1 MMSARD
7 SSNCVPPSGRT
18 AWSVTEAVIPKIQ
31 YLINKDQQSL
41 QRVAP
46 MIFVALWSTGFVVA
60 RYATTDAG
68 PLTFLC
74 IRMFVAAGLLWLCAT
89 ALRAPRMTRSDWSA
103 ASIVGIFMH
112 AIYLGGVFVAI
123 DNGLPSGLSA
133 LIAGLHPV
141 ATSVAARVFLREQLS
156 RKQIVGVFLGLIGV
170 CTVVIEKL
178 DAADGGVTIAA
189 MIAMMIS
196 IFGLSV
202 GTLVQR
208 ALGKEMP
215 LLRGTATQYLAS
227 GVVLAVASGFSESW
241 RFEITGNT
249 LFSLL
254 WAVVV
259 LSLGAVLLMMTLLAR
274 HTAAKVSSLFFL
286 TPALSTIEGAILFGE
301 RLGVLA
307 LVGFGIAIFGV
318 RMTMQPTNAAP
329 EVSTA

>member
-1 MMSARD
+1 L
-7 SSNCVPPSGRT
+7 SNS
-18 AWSVTEAVIPKIQ
+18 Q
-31 YLINKDQQSL
+31 QQSL
-41 QRVAP
+41 ARVAP
-46 MIFVALWSTGFVVA
+46 AIFVALWSTGFVVA

-74 IRMFVAAGLLWLCAT
+74 VRMFIAAGLLWLIAT
-89 ALRAPRMTRSDWSA
+89 AMRAPRMTRSGWSA
-103 ASIVGIFMH
+103 ATIVGVFMH
-112 AIYLGGVFVAI
+112 AVYLGGVFVAI

-141 ATSVAARVFLREQLS
+141 ATSVAARIFLGERLN
-156 RKQIVGVFLGLIGV
+156 RKQIIGVFLGLVGV
-170 CTVVIEKL
+170 CAVVIEKL
-178 DAADGGVTIAA
+178 DAADSGVTTAA
-189 MIAMMIS
+189 MIAMAIS
-196 IFGLSV
+196 IIGLTI

-227 GVVLAVASGFSESW
+227 GVVLAVASGFSEQW
-241 RFEITGNT
+241 Q
-249 LFSLL
+249 FSLTRYTVFSML

-301 RLGVLA
+301 RLGALA
-307 LVGFGIAIFGV
+307 LAGLVIAIFGV
-318 RMTMQPTNAAP
+318 RMTMQTTAATP
-329 EVSTA
+329 DASTA

>member
-1 MMSARD
+1 M
-7 SSNCVPPSGRT
+7 
-18 AWSVTEAVIPKIQ
+18 
-31 YLINKDQQSL
+31 
-41 QRVAP
+41 
-46 MIFVALWSTGFVVA
+46 VA
-60 RYATTDAG
+60 RYATKDAG

-74 IRMFVAAGLLWLCAT
+74 VRMFIAAGLLWLIAT
-89 ALRAPRMTRSDWSA
+89 AMRAPRMTRSDWSA
-103 ASIVGIFMH
+103 ATIVGVFMH

-123 DNGLPSGLSA
+123 DLGLPSGLSA

-156 RKQIVGVFLGLIGV
+156 RKQIVGVFLGLVGV
-170 CTVVIEKL
+170 CAVVIEKL
-178 DAADGGVTIAA
+178 DAADGGVTTGA

-196 IFGLSV
+196 IFGLTI

-241 RFEITGNT
+241 RFEITSNT
-249 LFSLL
+249 VFSML

-301 RLGVLA
+301 RLGALA
-307 LVGFGIAIFGV
+307 LVGLVIAIFGV
-318 RMTMQPTNAAP
+318 RLTMQTTAATP
-329 EVSTA
+329 EASTA

>member
-1 MMSARD
+1 M
-7 SSNCVPPSGRT
+7 
-18 AWSVTEAVIPKIQ
+18 
-31 YLINKDQQSL
+31 
-41 QRVAP
+41 
-46 MIFVALWSTGFVVA
+46 VA
-60 RYATTDAG
+60 RYATKDAG
-68 PLTFLC
+68 PLTFVC
-74 IRMFVAAGLLWLCAT
+74 VRMFIAAGLLWLIAT
-89 ALRAPRMTRSDWSA
+89 AMRAPRMTRSDWSA
-103 ASIVGIFMH
+103 ATIVGVFMH

-156 RKQIVGVFLGLIGV
+156 RKQIIGVFLGLVGV
-170 CTVVIEKL
+170 CAVVIEKL
-178 DAADGGVTIAA
+178 DAADGGVTTAA

-196 IFGLSV
+196 IFGLTV

-274 HTAAKVSSLFFL
+274 HTATKVSSLFFL
-286 TPALSTIEGAILFGE
+286 TPALSTIEGGILFGE
-301 RLGVLA
+301 RLGALA
-307 LVGFGIAIFGV
+307 LVGLVVAIFGV
-318 RMTMQPTNAAP
+318 RMTMQT
-329 EVSTA
+329 TAVTPDARTA

>member
-1 MMSARD
+1 M
-7 SSNCVPPSGRT
+7 
-18 AWSVTEAVIPKIQ
+18 
-31 YLINKDQQSL
+31 
-41 QRVAP
+41 
-46 MIFVALWSTGFVVA
+46 VA
-60 RYATTDAG
+60 RYATKDAG
-68 PLTFLC
+68 PLTFVC
-74 IRMFVAAGLLWLCAT
+74 VRMFIAAGLLWLIAT
-89 ALRAPRMTRSDWSA
+89 AMRAPRMTRSDWSA
-103 ASIVGIFMH
+103 ATIVGVFMH

-156 RKQIVGVFLGLIGV
+156 RKQIIGVFLGLVGV
-170 CTVVIEKL
+170 CAVVIEKL
-178 DAADGGVTIAA
+178 DAADGGVTTAA

-196 IFGLSV
+196 ICGLTV

-227 GVVLAVASGFSESW
+227 GAVLAVASGFSESW

-274 HTAAKVSSLFFL
+274 HTATKVSSLFFL
-286 TPALSTIEGAILFGE
+286 TPALSTIEGGILFGE
-301 RLGVLA
+301 RLGALA
-307 LVGFGIAIFGV
+307 LVGLVVAIFGV
-318 RMTMQPTNAAP
+318 RMTMQTTATTHDA
-329 EVSTA
+329 STA

>member
-1 MMSARD
+1 M
-7 SSNCVPPSGRT
+7 
-18 AWSVTEAVIPKIQ
+18 
-31 YLINKDQQSL
+31 
-41 QRVAP
+41 
-46 MIFVALWSTGFVVA
+46 VA
-60 RYATTDAG
+60 RYATKDAG
-68 PLTFLC
+68 PLTFVCVRLF
-74 IRMFVAAGLLWLCAT
+74 IAAGLLWMIAT
-89 ALRAPRMTRSDWSA
+89 AMRAPRMTRSDWSA
-103 ASIVGIFMH
+103 ATIVGVFMH

-156 RKQIVGVFLGLIGV
+156 RKQIIGVFLGLVGV
-170 CTVVIEKL
+170 CAVVIEKL
-178 DAADGGVTIAA
+178 DAADGGVTTAA

-196 IFGLSV
+196 IFGLTV

-227 GVVLAVASGFSESW
+227 GVVLAVVSGFSERW

-274 HTAAKVSSLFFL
+274 HTATKVSSLFFL

-301 RLGVLA
+301 RLGALA
-307 LVGFGIAIFGV
+307 LVGLVVAIFGV
-318 RMTMQPTNAAP
+318 RMTMQTTAATP
-329 EVSTA
+329 DASTA

>member
-1 MMSARD
+1 MS
-7 SSNCVPPSGRT
+7 NT
-18 AWSVTEAVIPKIQ
+18 K
-31 YLINKDQQSL
+31 QQSL
-41 QRVAP
+41 ARIAP
-46 MIFVALWSTGFVVA
+46 SIFVVLWSTGFVVA
-60 RYATTDAG
+60 RYATKDAG
-68 PLTFLC
+68 PLTFVC
-74 IRMFVAAGLLWLCAT
+74 VRMFIAAGLLWMIAT
-89 ALRAPRMTRSDWSA
+89 AMRAPRMTRSDWSA
-103 ASIVGIFMH
+103 ATIVGVFMH

-156 RKQIVGVFLGLIGV
+156 RKQIVGIFLGLVGV
-170 CTVVIEKL
+170 CAVVIEKL
-178 DAADGGVTIAA
+178 DSADGGVTTAA
-189 MIAMMIS
+189 MIAMIIS
-196 IFGLSV
+196 IFGLTV

-227 GVVLAVASGFSESW
+227 GVVLAVVSGFSERW

-259 LSLGAVLLMMTLLAR
+259 LSLGAVLLMMTLLTR
-274 HTAAKVSSLFFL
+274 HTATKVSSLFFL

-301 RLGVLA
+301 RLGALA
-307 LVGFGIAIFGV
+307 LVGLIVAIFGV
-318 RMTMQPTNAAP
+318 RMTMQTTAATP
-329 EVSTA
+329 DASTA

>member
-1 MMSARD
+1 M
-7 SSNCVPPSGRT
+7 
-18 AWSVTEAVIPKIQ
+18 
-31 YLINKDQQSL
+31 
-41 QRVAP
+41 
-46 MIFVALWSTGFVVA
+46 VA

-74 IRMFVAAGLLWLCAT
+74 VRMLIAAGLLWLIAT
-89 ALRAPRMTRSDWSA
+89 AIHAPRMTRSDWSA
-103 ASIVGIFMH
+103 ATIVGVFMH

-123 DNGLPSGLSA
+123 DLGLPSGLSA

-156 RKQIVGVFLGLIGV
+156 RKQIVGVFLGLVGV
-170 CTVVIEKL
+170 CAVVIEKL
-178 DAADGGVTIAA
+178 DAADGGVTTAA

-196 IFGLSV
+196 IFGLTI

-241 RFEITGNT
+241 RFEITRYT
-249 LFSLL
+249 VFSML

-286 TPALSTIEGAILFGE
+286 TPALSTIEGAILFDE
-301 RLGVLA
+301 RLGALA
-307 LVGFGIAIFGV
+307 LVGLVIAIFGV
-318 RMTMQPTNAAP
+318 RMTMQTTAATP
-329 EVSTA
+329 DASTA

>member
-1 MMSARD
+1 M
-7 SSNCVPPSGRT
+7 
-18 AWSVTEAVIPKIQ
+18 
-31 YLINKDQQSL
+31 
-41 QRVAP
+41 
-46 MIFVALWSTGFVVA
+46 A

-74 IRMFVAAGLLWLCAT
+74 GRMFIAAGLLWLVAT
-89 ALRAPRMTRSDWSA
+89 AMRAPRMTRSDWSVA
-103 ASIVGIFMH
+103 TIIGVFMH

-123 DNGLPSGLSA
+123 DLGLPSGLSA

-141 ATSVAARVFLREQLS
+141 ATSVAARVFLGEQLS
-156 RKQIVGVFLGLIGV
+156 RKQVVGVFLGLIGV
-170 CTVVIEKL
+170 CAVVIEKL
-178 DAADGGVTIAA
+178 DVADGGVTTGA

-196 IFGLSV
+196 IFGLTV
-202 GTLVQR
+202 GTLLQR

-227 GVVLAVASGFSESW
+227 GVVLAVASGFSEGW
-241 RFEITGNT
+241 RFEITGNSV
-249 LFSLL
+249 FSML

-301 RLGVLA
+301 RLGWLA
-307 LVGFGIAIFGV
+307 VAGLVIAIFGV
-318 RMTMQPTNAAP
+318 RLTMQTTAVTPDA
-329 EVSTA
+329 STA

>member
-1 MMSARD
+1 MS
-7 SSNCVPPSGRT
+7 NN
-18 AWSVTEAVIPKIQ
+18 Q
-31 YLINKDQQSL
+31 QQSL
-41 QRVAP
+41 ARVAP
-46 MIFVALWSTGFVVA
+46 AIFVALWSTGFVVA
-60 RYATTDAG
+60 RYATKDAG
-68 PLTFLC
+68 PLTFLGV
-74 IRMFVAAGLLWLCAT
+74 RMFIAAGLLWLIAT
-89 ALRAPRMTRSDWSA
+89 AMRAPRMTRSDWSA
-103 ASIVGIFMH
+103 ASIVGVFMH

-141 ATSVAARVFLREQLS
+141 ATSVAARVFLREQLT
-156 RKQIVGVFLGLIGV
+156 RKQIYGVCLGLVGVLA
-170 CTVVIEKL
+170 VVIEKL
-178 DAADGGVTIAA
+178 QDANGGVTKTA

-196 IFGLSV
+196 IFGLTI

-241 RFEITGNT
+241 RFEITSNT
-249 LFSLL
+249 VFSML

-301 RLGVLA
+301 RLGALA
-307 LVGFGIAIFGV
+307 LVGLVIAIFGV
-318 RMTMQPTNAAP
+318 RMTMQTAAATP
-329 EVSTA
+329 DASTP

>member
-1 MMSARD
+1 M
-7 SSNCVPPSGRT
+7 
-18 AWSVTEAVIPKIQ
+18 
-31 YLINKDQQSL
+31 
-41 QRVAP
+41 
-46 MIFVALWSTGFVVA
+46 VA

-68 PLTFLC
+68 PLTFLGV
-74 IRMFVAAGLLWLCAT
+74 RMFIAAGLLWLIAT
-89 ALRAPRMTRSDWSA
+89 AMRAPSMTRSDWSA
-103 ASIVGIFMH
+103 ATFVGIFMH

-156 RKQIVGVFLGLIGV
+156 RKQIVGVFLGLVGV
-170 CTVVIEKL
+170 CAVVIEKL
-178 DAADGGVTIAA
+178 DAADGGVTTAA

-196 IFGLSV
+196 IFGLTV

-208 ALGKEMP
+208 AFGKEMP

-241 RFEITGNT
+241 RFEITRYT
-249 LFSLL
+249 VFSML

-259 LSLGAVLLMMTLLAR
+259 LSLGAVLLMMTLIAR

-286 TPALSTIEGAILFGE
+286 TPALSTIEGAILFDE
-301 RLGVLA
+301 RLGALA
-307 LVGFGIAIFGV
+307 LVGLVIAIFGV
-318 RMTMQPTNAAP
+318 RMTMQTTAATP
-329 EVSTA
+329 DASTA

>member
-1 MMSARD
+1 M
-7 SSNCVPPSGRT
+7 
-18 AWSVTEAVIPKIQ
+18 
-31 YLINKDQQSL
+31 
-41 QRVAP
+41 
-46 MIFVALWSTGFVVA
+46 VA
-60 RYATTDAG
+60 RYATKDAG
-68 PLTFLC
+68 PLTFVC
-74 IRMFVAAGLLWLCAT
+74 VRMFIAAGLLWLIAT
-89 ALRAPRMTRSDWSA
+89 AMRAPRMTRSDWSA
-103 ASIVGIFMH
+103 ATIVGVFMH

-156 RKQIVGVFLGLIGV
+156 RKQIVGIFLGLVGV
-170 CTVVIEKL
+170 CAVVIEKL
-178 DAADGGVTIAA
+178 DSADGGVTTAA

-196 IFGLSV
+196 IFGLTV

-227 GVVLAVASGFSESW
+227 GVVLAVVSGFSERW

-259 LSLGAVLLMMTLLAR
+259 LSLGAVLLMMTLLTR
-274 HTAAKVSSLFFL
+274 HTATKVSSLFFL

-301 RLGVLA
+301 RLGALA
-307 LVGFGIAIFGV
+307 LVGLVVAIFGV
-318 RMTMQPTNAAP
+318 RMTMQTTAVTPDA
-329 EVSTA
+329 STA